1 MLHFEGCKFTVDLKS
16 PGPRMNGFLS
26 YPEPHPHD
34 PGPDTLF
41 CGLVEFL
48 VDRVGLDNA
57 LNLLTCLLETL

>member
-1 MLHFEGCKFTVDLKS
+1 
-16 PGPRMNGFLS
+16 MNGFLS